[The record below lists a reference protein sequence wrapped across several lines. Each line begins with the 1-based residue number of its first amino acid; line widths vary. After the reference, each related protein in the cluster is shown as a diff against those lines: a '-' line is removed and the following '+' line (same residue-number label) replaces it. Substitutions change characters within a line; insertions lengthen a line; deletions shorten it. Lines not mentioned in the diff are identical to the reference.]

1 MYRTIS
7 PREGSWF
14 PSRSRCRRMP
24 GSIWFRR
31 RRARIRRSCTHSG
44 NGWSLPPL
52 LPPRANP
59 EPVRFFSHRTK
70 DLRLVAR
77 LWHGTLPGHTNRAP
91 AGRISAKGRVE
102 HGGDA
107 LMSQPGSSETPQ
119 IKSRISAILRAT
131 SGNFLEQFDFFLF
144 GFYAQAIAKAFFPA
158 QNETAALLN
167 AFGVFWLGAL
177 MRPIGAVVLGAYIDR
192 IGRRQGLIV
201 TLAIMAVGTVV
212 IAFCP
217 TYATI
222 GVAAPIIVL
231 IGRLLQGF
239 SAGVELGGVSVYLAE
254 ISTPGNRGFYTSFQ
268 SSSQQVAI
276 FVAAILGFV
285 LSEMMPA
292 DTVAAWGWRIPFFI
306 GCLII
311 PFIFLLR
318 RTLEETPEFLK
329 MKKHPTASEV
339 FASAV
344 ANWRIVILGMM
355 IAVLTTTTFYFVT
368 VYTPTFGKNV
378 LKLSSADALLVTV
391 LVAVGNF
398 IWNPVGG
405 ALSDRVGRK
414 PVLLAIATLSLLTAY
429 PALHWLVADPS
440 FGKML
445 TVEMMFSFYFGVYSG
460 TMLGALVEIVPA
472 HVRTTCFS
480 MAFALAAGLFG
491 TFTPFASTWLIDH
504 TGDKASPGFWLMCAA
519 ASGIVAAIVI
529 YRAGAVER
537 REAVAT

>member
-1 MYRTIS
+1 
-7 PREGSWF
+7 
-14 PSRSRCRRMP
+14 
-24 GSIWFRR
+24 
-31 RRARIRRSCTHSG
+31 
-44 NGWSLPPL
+44 
-52 LPPRANP
+52 
-59 EPVRFFSHRTK
+59 
-70 DLRLVAR
+70 
-77 LWHGTLPGHTNRAP
+77 
-91 AGRISAKGRVE
+91 
-102 HGGDA
+102 
-107 LMSQPGSSETPQ
+107 MSQTSTTPVPV
-119 IKSRISAILRAT
+119 IKSRIGAILRAT

-144 GFYAQAIAKAFFPA
+144 GFYASYIGNAFFP
-158 QNETAALLN
+158 NVDDTAKLLN
-167 AFGVFWLGAL
+167 TFGVFWLGAL
-177 MRPIGAVVLGAYIDR
+177 MRPVGAIVLGAYIDR

-217 TYATI
+217 SYASI
-222 GVAAPIIVL
+222 GVAAPIIVVV
-231 IGRLLQGF
+231 GRLLQGF
-239 SAGVELGGVSVYLAE
+239 SAGVEIGGVSVYLAE

-276 FVAAILGFV
+276 FVAAIVGYL
-285 LSEMMPA
+285 LSEAMPA
-292 DTVAAWGWRIPFFI
+292 ETVAAWGWRIPFFI

-311 PFIFLLR
+311 PVIFFLR
-318 RTLEETPEFLK
+318 RTLEETPEFLA

-339 FASAV
+339 FASAA

-355 IAVLTTTTFYFVT
+355 IAILTTTTFYFVT

-378 LKLSSADALLVTV
+378 LKLSSADALQVTV

-414 PVLLAIATLSLLTAY
+414 PVLLAIAALSLLTAY

-445 TVEMMFSFYFGVYSG
+445 AVEMMFSFYFGVYSG

-480 MAFALAAGLFG
+480 LAFALAAALFG
-491 TFTPFASTWLIDH
+491 TFTPFASTLLIDMTH
-504 TGDKASPGFWLMCAA
+504 DKASPGFWLMFAA
-519 ASGIVAAIVI
+519 VLGIIATLAVYRGGQTIATRAAVT
-529 YRAGAVER
+529 A
-537 REAVAT
+537 